1 MNLSCTR
8 VELLSTLYC
17 LHDLQP
23 NSHSVNILSN
33 NEQVNILDDYF
44 YYTENSYKSIN
55 EETIQLKWT
64 KKPTSIHKPMKYK

>member
-8 VELLSTLYC
+8 VGLLSTLSY

-33 NEQVNILDDYF
+33 NEQVNIIDDYF
-44 YYTENSYKSIN
+44 YYTKNSYKSIN
-55 EETIQLKWT
+55 EGAIQLK
-64 KKPTSIHKPMKYK
+64 